1 MVVESPNDDF
11 RRPPEFAVAD
21 MPCPKSKES
30 LSRASQSGESLPP
43 FVATIGQGLRDPQI
57 VLTGLCLVFLV
68 VSFFVEG
75 VWAAYTS
82 VGFGS
87 YFALK
92 EAWGSLRQRSLDVN
106 FLMVFAAAGSVA
118 LGHPVEAAVL
128 LFLFSLS
135 STLES
140 FAMSRTKAAIE
151 SLMHLRPDT
160 ALRLGADADERV
172 TVAELQVG
180 DRVRVLP
187 YDQVPIDGE
196 ILEGSSSIDEAT
208 MTGESTPVE
217 KEPGDR
223 VFAGTQNLDGMLVVS
238 VTAAVGD
245 TALEKIVDL
254 VRDAQENKASGERIS
269 QWFGQRYTFFV
280 IGAFG
285 VSLAI
290 RLGAGQDIQPALFA
304 ALTLLVA
311 LSPCALVISTPA
323 STLSALAWAARNG
336 MLIRGGEFIEAAGRI
351 DTIAMD
357 KTGTL
362 TLGKPRLVDMCL
374 FGKAP
379 VGELVGSAKGHVCS
393 KGTGCWHDGA
403 PMSDAA
409 RAVLRL
415 AAAVEQYSTHPIAQA
430 IVLAARESGVDVPES
445 TSHKVHSGLGVEAIV
460 DDTKVL
466 VGRARMFKDL
476 GFALPG
482 EVLGRAEEMESHGMT
497 VAILLAGDQ
506 TAALALSDQPRP
518 EAKAVVEQLRSM
530 GVRRTFMLT
539 GDSEVSARAVAAAVG
554 IDEVHAGLYP
564 EQKDRLIAD
573 VVGEGARVAMVGDG
587 VNDAPSLTRAHLGI
601 AMGGLGSDVALNS
614 ADVVLM
620 RDRLEMIPRLV
631 RLGRMTNRV
640 IRANLFFATG
650 MIVVLTVMTFVFGAL
665 FPGRENM
672 VLPLA
677 VVGHEGSTVIVIL
690 NGLRLLRGPGGV

>member
-1 MVVESPNDDF
+1 MLSAGSSRGSGRSGSD
-11 RRPPEFAVAD
+11 VAK
-21 MPCPKSKES
+21 PVRSAAA
-30 LSRASQSGESLPP
+30 R
-43 FVATIGQGLRDPQI
+43 GLRDLQV
-57 VLTGLCLVFLV
+57 VLTGLCAVFLV
-68 VSFFVEG
+68 LSFFVEG
-75 VWAAYTS
+75 SWAAYAS
-82 VGFGS
+82 VVFGS

-92 EAWGSLRQRSLDVN
+92 EAWGSLRERSLDVN
-106 FLMVFAAAGSVA
+106 FLMVFAAVGSVA

-151 SLMHLRPDT
+151 SLIQLRPDT
-160 ALRLGADADERV
+160 AIRLTDDSDERV
-172 TVAELQVG
+172 PVAELKLG
-180 DRVRVLP
+180 DRVRIVP
-187 YDQVPIDGE
+187 YDQVPVDGT
-196 ILEGSSSIDEAT
+196 ILEGRSNIDEAT

-217 KEPGDR
+217 KEPGDK
-223 VFAGTQNLDGMLVVS
+223 VLAGTQNLEGMLVVS
-238 VTAAVGD
+238 VTATVGD

-269 QWFGQRYTFFV
+269 QWFGQRYTLFV
-280 IGAFG
+280 LGAFA

-290 RLGAGQDIQPALFA
+290 RLALGQEMQPALFA

-336 MLIRGGEFIEAAGRI
+336 MLIRGGEFIETAGRI

-362 TLGKPRLVDMCL
+362 TLGQPRLVDMCL
-374 FGKAP
+374 CRKTA
-379 VGELVGSAKGHVCS
+379 VGVLVGSPKPHVCS
-393 KGTGCWHDGA
+393 ARTGCWHDGA

-409 RAVLRL
+409 REVLRL
-415 AAAVEQYSTHPIAQA
+415 AAAVEQYSTHPIAEA
-430 IVLAARESGVDVPES
+430 IVLAARDAGVDIPES
-445 TSHKVHSGLGVEAIV
+445 TSHKVFSGLGVAATV
-460 DDTKVL
+460 DGMEVM
-466 VGRARMFKDL
+466 VGRARMYADL
-476 GFALPG
+476 GIGLPG
-482 EVLGRAEEMESHGMT
+482 EVLNRAEEMESHGMT
-497 VAILLAGDQ
+497 VAILMAGDQ

-518 EAKAVVEQLRSM
+518 EAKAVVEDLRAL
-530 GVRRTFMLT
+530 GVRRALMLT

-573 VVGEGARVAMVGDG
+573 IVDEGGRVAMVGDG

-631 RLGRMTNRV
+631 RLGRMTNRI

-650 MIVVLTVMTFVFGAL
+650 MIVFLTVMTFAFGAL
-665 FPGRENM
+665 FPGHANL

-690 NGLRLLRGPGGV
+690 NGLRLLRGPGGG